1 MQFKTQVKAIFT
13 CTLERAFK
21 TPMLCDVTKVHTGF
35 GMMPRVTHCT
45 EDETWGQ
52 VGGSRKVFMARTLT
66 FKGGEAA
73 FDRVLERIENQ
84 YWKIEVGD
92 MKAASMGIV
101 KFQGEWQTRQL
112 DDGNIEVLYTY
123 TVFTKGALLYPF
135 QWLFTKVLWRM
146 YMKQVINNIKA
157 LAYSEAPYLQ
167 D

>member
-1 MQFKTQVKAIFT
+1 
-13 CTLERAFK
+13 
-21 TPMLCDVTKVHTGF
+21 MLCDVAKVHTGF
-35 GMMPRVTHCT
+35 GLMPRVTHCT
-45 EDETWGQ
+45 EDATWGQ

-73 FDRVLERIENQ
+73 LDRVLERIENQ
-84 YWKIEVGD
+84 YWKIEISD

-101 KFQGEWQTRQL
+101 KFQGEWQTRQM

-123 TVFTKGALLYPF
+123 TVFTKGVLLFPL
-135 QWLFTKVLWRM
+135 QWLFTKLLWRT
-146 YMKQVINNIKA
+146 YMKQVINNIKE